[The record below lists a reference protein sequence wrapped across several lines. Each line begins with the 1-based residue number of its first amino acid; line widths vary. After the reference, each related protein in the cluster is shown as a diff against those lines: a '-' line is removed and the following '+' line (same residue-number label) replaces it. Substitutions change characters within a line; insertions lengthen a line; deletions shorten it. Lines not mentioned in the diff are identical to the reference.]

1 MELLQVLEEFG
12 LNKNESAVYLSLLQL
27 GQSSV
32 LTIARQTAFKRPT
45 VYLILDSL
53 IEKGLAVVVP
63 KEKKKLF
70 LALSPDRLEEE
81 LARKI
86 NLIRQAL
93 PELSALYRSETAKP
107 SIKFFESNE
116 GMLNVYREITKRS
129 DIKEILT
136 FFSLELIPKEFK
148 ESHELFIKLIKEHK
162 VKVRDIISTPQSGH
176 FYLEQLKNF
185 PNYRV
190 RLAPKEFGFSSDTII
205 YGNKIAIFSF
215 KKHFAIIIE
224 GDDVA
229 KSFKSLFEL
238 SWQSAKNFR
247 P

>member
-116 GMLNVYREITKRS
+116 GIAKRVCIKCKKEHFICDS
-129 DIKEILT
+129 GKYWDDALKKSKPIELKCIECNNKSHEVGVGFEYLKNGDIKWVTIGARCDKCGLLSSPVDWKIDYSPT
-136 FFSLELIPKEFK
+136 K
-148 ESHELFIKLIKEHK
+148 
-162 VKVRDIISTPQSGH
+162 
-176 FYLEQLKNF
+176 YLEKQ
-185 PNYRV
+185 V
-190 RLAPKEFGFSSDTII
+190 
-205 YGNKIAIFSF
+205 
-215 KKHFAIIIE
+215 
-224 GDDVA
+224 
-229 KSFKSLFEL
+229 
-238 SWQSAKNFR
+238 
-247 P
+247 

>member
-1 MELLQVLEEFG
+1 MELLKVLEEFG
-12 LNKNESAVYLSLLQL
+12 LNKSESTVYLSLLQL

-32 LTIARQTAFKRPT
+32 LTIARQTALKRPT

-53 IEKGLAVVVP
+53 IEKGLVTVVP

-70 LALSPDRLEEE
+70 LALPPDRLEEE
-81 LARKI
+81 LARKVQ
-86 NLIRQAL
+86 LIKQAL
-93 PELSALYRSETAKP
+93 PELSALYRSETEKP

-136 FFSLELIPKEFK
+136 FFSFEAIPKKFE
-148 ESHELFIKLIKEHK
+148 ENYELFIKLIKERK
-162 VKVRDIISTPQSGH
+162 VRVRDIISNPQLGH

-185 PNYRV
+185 RNYRV

-215 KKHFAIIIE
+215 KKHFALIIE
-224 GDDVA
+224 SDDVA

-238 SWQSAKNFR
+238 AWQSAENFR
-247 P
+247 L